1 MAAKTRRILDVS
13 IEILRERQP
22 CGIRHVCYQLF
33 NEHRL
38 LPSMDKRETNRVSE
52 ILTRARERGEIP
64 WGWIVDNRR
73 RFLRAPQWGDAED
86 FLDSVL
92 PQFRTDW
99 WQDQPERVVV
109 ISEKEGAVG
118 VLRPVL
124 LRYGVAFSL
133 FSGYGSA
140 TSIKDLADL
149 SAADRRPLTVLYV
162 GDHDPSGRHMSD
174 VDLAGRANSEPY
186 GGVVTVERVAVTAV
200 QIADLGL
207 PTFPASDKAKDA
219 RYEWFLRAHGDACCE
234 LDTMNPNLLRDEVAE
249 AISAHID
256 PVAWGRARRAEA
268 AQQASIRELF
278 ASWPGVA
285 R

>member
-13 IEILRERQP
+13 IEILEERQP

-38 LPSMDKRETNRVSE
+38 IPSMHKRETNRVSG

-73 RFLRAPQWGDAED
+73 QFKQSPQWGDAEH

-118 VLRPVL
+118 VLMPVL
-124 LRYGVAFSL
+124 LRYGVMFAL

-140 TSIKDLADL
+140 TSIKDLATL

-174 VDLAGRANSEPY
+174 VDLAGRANSDPY
-186 GGVVTVERVAVTAV
+186 GGRVAVERVAVTAD

-207 PTFPASDKAKDA
+207 PTFPASDKAADA
-219 RYEWFLRAHGDACCE
+219 RYEWFVGAHGGACCE
-234 LDTMNPNLLRDEVAE
+234 LDTMNPNLLRALVEE
-249 AISAHID
+249 AISAHVE
-256 PVAWGRARRAEA
+256 PVAWERAMRAEW
-268 AQQASIRELF
+268 AQQASIRDLF